1 MKSFLLTVALCG
13 ALCGTWPVVQEAQN
27 IEEKDMELKY
37 MENYYPDSSPIP
49 VVRSRSINSIPTY
62 KIKQMQKFL
71 GLKVTGKLDPSTLK
85 IISKPRCGV
94 PDIGEFSIFPRSP
107 TWGKKHLTYRI
118 LNYTPD
124 MHPAAV
130 NEAIERAWKIWSD
143 VTPLTFTQ
151 VYNIPADIDISF
163 VEGNHGDGFPFY
175 GPGGQLAHAFSPEYG
190 GDAHFDEAEFWSED
204 LKGTNLFLVAAHE
217 FGHSLGLQHSN
228 VQGSLMYPHYQPWD
242 PRSFSLHTDDIV
254 GIQYLYGSPE
264 DSEGSSENN
273 AIPTNIPTEAP
284 STDMCDPH
292 LTFDAVTTLR
302 RETVF
307 FKDSFFWRKFPQKRE
322 IEKTPIS
329 AFWPVLSSGVDAA
342 YENEDDDTVF
352 LFKGKKYWAAKGSI
366 IQPGFPKNIHHLGFP
381 RTVKKIDAAA
391 HDIYSKKTYFFS
403 GNSYWRYDEAKH
415 SMEKGYPRKI
425 TVDFPEIGPNVD
437 AAFLD
442 YESKFD
448 IFTGSVTPAP
458 WYVT

>member
-1 MKSFLLTVALCG
+1 MPKAS
-13 ALCGTWPVVQEAQN
+13 PK
-27 IEEKDMELKY
+27 EKELMEG
-37 MENYYPDSSPIP
+37 
-49 VVRSRSINSIPTY
+49 R
-62 KIKQMQKFL
+62 
-71 GLKVTGKLDPSTLK
+71 GKHS
-85 IISKPRCGV
+85 
-94 PDIGEFSIFPRSP
+94 
-107 TWGKKHLTYRI
+107 I

-352 LFKGKKYWAAKGSI
+352 LFKVFKTGNDMMNHVSAKKQKCRKKWLQCISVEIRIGKCEARKRIKELSWCKSELLLLDHQLLLSSKCVTGKKYWAAKGSI

-442 YESKFD
+442 YGRLYLFSGSDQYEFD
-448 IFTGSVTPAP
+448 SRTRRFLGVKKSNS
-458 WYVT
+458 WLGCQ